1 MTISASTQL
10 IEQWAAVWSSPT
22 MREQLLSLFTD
33 DCVYEDVTM
42 GVVNHG
48 KAEVA
53 NFYTLVF
60 GAFPDFKIELTTH
73 FVAGNWAG
81 AEWLM
86 SGTHRGN
93 LPGLP
98 ATNKPFSIRGA
109 SVFALQDNKFSRCSD
124 YWDMAS
130 FLKQIGVMPAEE

>member
-42 GVVNHG
+42 GVVNNG
-48 KAEVA
+48 KVEVA

-60 GAFPDFKIELTTH
+60 GAFPDFKIELTSQ
-73 FVAGNWAG
+73 FMVDNWAG

-86 SGTHRGN
+86 SGTHQGE

-98 ATNKPFSIRGA
+98 ATNKHFTIRGA
-109 SVFALQDNKFSRCSD
+109 SVFELQGNRFSRCSD
-124 YWDMAS
+124 YWDMAT
-130 FLKQIGVMPAEE
+130 FLKQTGVLPSE

>member
-1 MTISASTQL
+1 MTTSASARL
-10 IEQWAAVWSSPT
+10 IEEWAAVWSSPT
-22 MREQLLSLFTD
+22 MREQLVALFTD

-48 KAEVA
+48 KTEVA

-60 GAFPDFKIELTTH
+60 GAFPDFKIELTAH
-73 FVAGNWAG
+73 FVADNWAG

-86 SGTHRGN
+86 TGTHQGD

-98 ATNKPFSIRGA
+98 ATNKHFSIRGA
-109 SVFALQDNKFSRCSD
+109 SVFELQGTTFRRCSD
-124 YWDMAS
+124 YWDMAT
-130 FLKQIGVMPAEE
+130 FLKQIGVMQSE

>member
-1 MTISASTQL
+1 MTTSASAQV
-10 IEQWAAVWSSPT
+10 IEEWAAVWSSPT
-22 MREQLLSLFTD
+22 MREQLVSLFTD

-48 KAEVA
+48 KTEVA

-60 GAFPDFKIELTTH
+60 GAFPDFKIELTSH

-86 SGTHRGN
+86 AGTHHGD

-109 SVFALQDNKFSRCSD
+109 SVFELRGTRFSRCSD
-124 YWDMAS
+124 YWDMVT
-130 FLKQIGVMPAEE
+130 FLKQIGVMPGE

>member
-1 MTISASTQL
+1 MTTSASARF
-10 IEQWAAVWSSPT
+10 IEEWAAAWSSPT
-22 MREQLLSLFTD
+22 KGKQLLSLLTD

-48 KAEVA
+48 KTEVA

-73 FVAGNWAG
+73 FVAGTWAG

-86 SGTHRGN
+86 TGTHRGN

-98 ATNKPFSIRGA
+98 ATNKSFSIRGA
-109 SVFALQDNKFSRCSD
+109 SVFELQGSTFKRCSD
-124 YWDMAS
+124 YWDMVT
-130 FLKQIGVMPAEE
+130 FLKQTGVMPSE